1 VRTKRSAN
9 PFARGARIGAL
20 ITRAP
25 IDLITLVEGTDELRI
40 TVADQERDQPR
51 TRKLDRDPQAT
62 SSYSWTSTPRRSRLR
77 NFATVMSACPGPME
91 AATWEPLE
99 PMSSKS
105 TAVWGYRGKL
115 KRFSELRLR
124 VPGDPYPAWTN
135 VGVTELFLP
144 EAVVEI
150 RCVALIPKDAG

>member
-1 VRTKRSAN
+1 
-9 PFARGARIGAL
+9 
-20 ITRAP
+20 
-25 IDLITLVEGTDELRI
+25 
-40 TVADQERDQPR
+40 
-51 TRKLDRDPQAT
+51 
-62 SSYSWTSTPRRSRLR
+62 
-77 NFATVMSACPGPME
+77 ME
-91 AATWEPLE
+91 AARWEPLE

-105 TAVWGYRGKL
+105 TLTVWGYRGKL

-150 RCVALIPKDAG
+150 RCVAVIPKDAG